1 MFRLGAVPLAF
12 VFNSILNGDSHST
25 LALASSLLGMFSLA
39 LTVLVSA
46 SNNTAGDV
54 LLAISLPTLDALLP
68 ILLLDACFD
77 RSPCC
82 LPQEL
87 IADGHDKIT
96 ACSRQNS
103 RLQEASRRFW
113 STLRQVSLLST
124 MSLLPIFLF
133 SGEPQDIRR
142 NSYILDVYLIW
153 ILLISSGV
161 VNALS
166 LGLFSIVA
174 KMSTPVTTTYLT
186 VPTSSIIVVI
196 FGGSLTAYGWTS
208 IGLCWALSISF
219 LLLQIRD
226 TSITVATVTRSTY
239 SLLRSMFIYLVLFG
253 CVYSLVEFYHGEFT
267 VPPTKSSTCE
277 PYNKSPANTTPMG
290 APKLAVNP
298 EDGYLGPRPNVNTI
312 ADIPLLVESCA
323 EVVNGTGVDDV
334 VNCLAYLAEKESEYM
349 TVPSAN
355 SSQIGEQTSWSCRQ
369 LQSRALMFLQ
379 AQMGSYSLRKKRQQH
394 PSGCV
399 LGKLSHSTYTG
410 QGLQHGDSSSSS
422 KPTYTPKISR
432 ALGSGS
438 G

>member
-1 MFRLGAVPLAF
+1 MPLAF
-12 VFNSILNGDSHST
+12 LFNSILNGDSHSS

-39 LTVLVSA
+39 LTVVVSA

-54 LLAISLPTLDALLP
+54 LLAVSLPTLDALLP

-77 RSPCC
+77 RSPCF
-82 LPQEL
+82 LPQEA
-87 IADGHDKIT
+87 ITATHAKVT

-124 MSLLPIFLF
+124 LSLLPLFLF

-142 NSYILDVYLIW
+142 NSYILDVIRIW

-166 LGLFSIVA
+166 LGLFSLVA
-174 KMSTPVTTTYLT
+174 RMSTPVITTYLT

-208 IGLCWALSISF
+208 IGLCWALSIFF

-226 TSITVATVTRSTY
+226 TSITAATVTRSTY

-267 VPPTKSSTCE
+267 VPHTKSSTCG
-277 PYNKSPANTTPMG
+277 PYSELPANITPPE
-290 APKLAVNP
+290 APKLAINP
-298 EDGYLGPRPNVNTI
+298 KDAYLGPRPDVNTI
-312 ADIPLLVESCA
+312 ANISLLVESCA

-334 VNCLAYLAEKESEYM
+334 VNCLAYLAEKGSEYL
-349 TVPSAN
+349 TVPSVESTPFGKQN
-355 SSQIGEQTSWSCRQ
+355 S
-369 LQSRALMFLQ
+369 
-379 AQMGSYSLRKKRQQH
+379 
-394 PSGCV
+394 
-399 LGKLSHSTYTG
+399 
-410 QGLQHGDSSSSS
+410 
-422 KPTYTPKISR
+422 
-432 ALGSGS
+432 
-438 G
+438 